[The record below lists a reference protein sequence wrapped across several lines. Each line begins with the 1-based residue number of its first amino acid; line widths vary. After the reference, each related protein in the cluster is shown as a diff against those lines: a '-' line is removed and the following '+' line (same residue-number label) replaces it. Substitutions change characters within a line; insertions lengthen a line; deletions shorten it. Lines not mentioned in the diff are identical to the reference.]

1 LFALAFAAHAGA
13 QEAAVAPQAG
23 APGIGPFRLGMGLDE
38 VRAAAPAM
46 AWRNV
51 MVSRYTGRVF
61 SLRSEDALPI
71 GGVEFEVSAL
81 AHYYQHGL
89 RIEGAA
95 QVRDAAECEQVGL
108 GVLTEIESQAGPFA
122 SQAPRST
129 PATGPGLSWQTQRSA
144 NGSITVMPAPGYGS
158 PGRTEGETL
167 KFGQASSALAEAFDD
182 RYRPR
187 PRQKLIGSG
196 PAFLQL
202 SAFNRG
208 ERHAVEAEVSY
219 GRDGGNVCAVRV
231 EMVQWTQ
238 PPLPQTFDTS
248 QAKIAHEP
256 SIAERH
262 LVHAPLAAEKEQP
275 PIDAELSCG
284 IERATGLTF
293 GCGVVHPDGI
303 GLAQE
308 QVAQNLAR
316 LMVYDTTGVDRD
328 DPQMLRGT
336 VRVRIDPAARKSL
349 DFVGAPRTP
358 LTDVEFLRQPDP
370 AAPRLV
376 LPRLP
381 GNENA
386 DAAGEVEV
394 RVACRI
400 ESDGSLICAD
410 PEAGADPERKA
421 IVATA
426 CRVAATDYRA
436 APALRGGGSSAGRVI
451 DLTLNVRP
459 AF

>member
-1 LFALAFAAHAGA
+1 MLALAFATQAGA
-13 QEAAVAPQAG
+13 QANTATPQAG
-23 APGIGPFRLGMGLDE
+23 SLGVGPFRLGMSLDE
-38 VRAAAPAM
+38 VRAAAPEM

-89 RIEGAA
+89 RIEGVA
-95 QVRDAAECEQVGL
+95 QVRDAAECEQVGI

-129 PATGPGLSWQTQRSA
+129 PGTGPGLSWQTQRSA
-144 NGSITVMPAPGYGS
+144 NGAISVVPVPGYGS
-158 PGRTEGETL
+158 PGRTAGETI
-167 KFGQASSALAEAFDD
+167 KFGQSSSALAEAFDD
-182 RYRPR
+182 QYRPR
-187 PRQKLIGSG
+187 LRQKRIGSG
-196 PAFLQL
+196 PAFLKL

-208 ERHAVEAEVSY
+208 DRHAVEAEVSY
-219 GRDGGNVCAVRV
+219 ERDSGNMCAVRV
-231 EMVQWTQ
+231 EMVRWTQ
-238 PPLPQTFDTS
+238 PPLPQTFETS

-275 PIDAELSCG
+275 PIDAELSCE
-284 IERATGLTF
+284 IDRATGLTF

-303 GLAQE
+303 SLAQE

-336 VRVRIDPAARKSL
+336 VRVRVDPAARKSL
-349 DFVGAPRTP
+349 DFVDAPRTP

-370 AAPRLV
+370 AAPRFV

-386 DAAGEVEV
+386 DEAGEIEV
-394 RVACRI
+394 QVACRI

-410 PEAGADPERKA
+410 PEASTEPGRKA

-451 DLTLNVRP
+451 DLTLNVQP